1 MAINGK
7 DVRGC
12 RLDDNTPALD
22 FIANQSNYPVSLKF
36 GRSKL
41 GTNEKIMLASMFHS

>member
-7 DVRGC
+7 DIRGC
-12 RLDDNTPALD
+12 RLDDNTHVLEFLKD
-22 FIANQSNYPVSLKF
+22 TANFPVSLKF